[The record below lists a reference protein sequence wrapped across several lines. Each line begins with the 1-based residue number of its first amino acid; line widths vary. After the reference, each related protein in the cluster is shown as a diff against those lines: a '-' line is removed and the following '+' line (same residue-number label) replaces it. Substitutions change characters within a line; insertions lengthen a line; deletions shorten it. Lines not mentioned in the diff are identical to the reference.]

1 MKALLVGAL
10 VIGGLFPYAVHAQ
23 RGGSRGGG
31 AVGQPGRGGARGG
44 GAVGQ
49 PGFGFGRMAGGKFG
63 VGRFGGRNQRGGFGG
78 FGFRGLGFGGLGF
91 GGLGFGG
98 LGYGWDLDYGS
109 GFGGYPFYEGSWFP
123 KQYGSEGQASPGVM
137 LMQAPPPPLPPPEPA
152 RPAMQIYHW
161 AETGAN
167 PQAIYSIVSRD
178 GVVRHAVAVWVQD
191 NEVRYT
197 AANGAAGR
205 VGLAAIDCGATGRL
219 NAEQQLSLRLPGCT
233 SQ

>member
-1 MKALLVGAL
+1 
-10 VIGGLFPYAVHAQ
+10 
-23 RGGSRGGG
+23 
-31 AVGQPGRGGARGG
+31 
-44 GAVGQ
+44 
-49 PGFGFGRMAGGKFG
+49 MAGGKFG

-78 FGFRGLGFGGLGF
+78 FGFRGLGF

-123 KQYGSEGQASPGVM
+123 KQYGNEGQASPGVM
-137 LMQAPPPPLPPPEPA
+137 LMQAPTPPLPPPEPA

-161 AETGAN
+161 PETVAN

>member
-10 VIGGLFPYAVHAQ
+10 VIGGLLPYAARAQ
-23 RGGSRGGG
+23 RGGARGGG

-63 VGRFGGRNQRGGFGG
+63 NGRFGGLNQRGGFGG

-98 LGYGWDLDYGS
+98 YGWDLDYGS
-109 GFGGYPFYEGSWFP
+109 GFGGYPFYEGSRFP

-137 LMQAPPPPLPPPEPA
+137 LMQAPTPPLPPPEPA
-152 RPAMQIYHW
+152 RPALQIYHW

-178 GVVRHAVAVWVQD
+178 GVVRHAIAVWVQD

>member
-31 AVGQPGRGGARGG
+31 AVGQPG
-44 GAVGQ
+44 
-49 PGFGFGRMAGGKFG
+49 FGFGRMAGGKVG

-78 FGFRGLGFGGLGF
+78 F
-91 GGLGFGG
+91 GFGG

-137 LMQAPPPPLPPPEPA
+137 LMQAPTPPLPPPEPA

-167 PQAIYSIVSRD
+167 PQATYSIVSRD
-178 GVVRHAVAVWVQD
+178 GVVRHAIAVWVQD
-191 NEVRYT
+191 SEVRYT
-197 AANGAAGR
+197 AVNGAAGR
-205 VGLAAIDCGATGRL
+205 VALAAIDCGATGRL

-233 SQ
+233 FQ

>member
-1 MKALLVGAL
+1 MSMKALLVGAL

-31 AVGQPGRGGARGG
+31 AVGQPG
-44 GAVGQ
+44 
-49 PGFGFGRMAGGKFG
+49 FGFGRMAGGKVG

-137 LMQAPPPPLPPPEPA
+137 LMQAPTPTLPPPEPA

-191 NEVRYT
+191 SEVRYT

-205 VGLAAIDCGATGRL
+205 VALAAIDCGATGRL

-233 SQ
+233 FQ

>member
-10 VIGGLFPYAVHAQ
+10 AIGGLLPYAVHAQ
-23 RGGSRGGG
+23 
-31 AVGQPGRGGARGG
+31 RGGARGG

-63 VGRFGGRNQRGGFGG
+63 VGRFGGRNQRGGFP
-78 FGFRGLGFGGLGF
+78 GLGFGGLGF
-91 GGLGFGG
+91 GG
-98 LGYGWDLDYGS
+98 YGWAPDYGWGS
-109 GFGGYPFYEGSWFP
+109 GGYSGIYEGSWFP
-123 KQYGSEGQASPGVM
+123 KQYGNEGQASPSVM
-137 LMQAPPPPLPPPEPA
+137 LMQTPTPPLPPPEPA
-152 RPAMQIYHW
+152 RPVMQIYHW

-167 PQAIYSIVSRD
+167 PQATYSIVSRD

-191 NEVRYT
+191 SEVRYT

-205 VGLAAIDCGATGRL
+205 VAPAAIDCGATGRL

-233 SQ
+233 ASQ

>member
-31 AVGQPGRGGARGG
+31 AVGQPG
-44 GAVGQ
+44 
-49 PGFGFGRMAGGKFG
+49 FGFGRVAGGKFG

-78 FGFRGLGFGGLGF
+78 FGFRGLGF

-137 LMQAPPPPLPPPEPA
+137 LMQAPTPPLPPPEPA

>member
-1 MKALLVGAL
+1 MRALLVGAL
-10 VIGGLFPYAVHAQ
+10 VIGGLLPYAVHAQ
-23 RGGSRGGG
+23 RGGARGGG

-63 VGRFGGRNQRGGFGG
+63 GGRFGGRNQRGGF
-78 FGFRGLGFGGLGF
+78 GLGF

-98 LGYGWDLDYGS
+98 LGYGWAPDYGS

-123 KQYGSEGQASPGVM
+123 KQYGNEGQASPGVM
-137 LMQAPPPPLPPPEPA
+137 LMQTPTPPLPPPEPA

-191 NEVRYT
+191 SEVRYT

-205 VGLAAIDCGATGRL
+205 VALAAIDCGATGRL

-233 SQ
+233 ASQ

>member
-10 VIGGLFPYAVHAQ
+10 VTGGLLPYAVHAQ
-23 RGGSRGGG
+23 
-31 AVGQPGRGGARGG
+31 RGGARGG

-63 VGRFGGRNQRGGFGG
+63 GGRFGGRNQRGGFGG

-91 GGLGFGG
+91 GGLG
-98 LGYGWDLDYGS
+98 YGWDPDYGS

-137 LMQAPPPPLPPPEPA
+137 LMQAPTAPLPPPEPA

-167 PQAIYSIVSRD
+167 PQATYSIVSRD

-191 NEVRYT
+191 SEVRYT